1 MRKIE
6 LKDNVKVMGVGVI
19 PKGTAFKVEKFNS
32 RNVYVDFMG
41 CQLRLP
47 RKNIKILY

>member
-6 LKDNVKVMGVGVI
+6 LKYNTPIMGVGVI

-32 RNVYVDFMG
+32 RYVYVRYG
-41 CQLRLP
+41 RCSLRLL
-47 RKNIKILY
+47 RKDIKIVY